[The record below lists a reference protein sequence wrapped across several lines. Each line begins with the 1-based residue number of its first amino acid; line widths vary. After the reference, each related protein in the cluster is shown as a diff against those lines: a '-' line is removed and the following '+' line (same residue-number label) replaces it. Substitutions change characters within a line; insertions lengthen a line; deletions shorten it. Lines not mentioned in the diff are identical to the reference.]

1 LRSPGHKGLWLAG
14 LIVLGW
20 LVSLAAVLLLAPQE
34 RAWPV
39 LLAVVL
45 LRTMVHTGL
54 FIVAHD
60 AMHGLLLPNQP
71 RWNHR
76 LGALALALYGALGY
90 GRCLRNHQ
98 LHHRQ
103 QATSVDPDFPG
114 EPGSGAFGWYVHFM
128 GGYLRPQQMGLL
140 LSGWG
145 LLVAALSLLLQVGW
159 RTALVRVLLGCT
171 LPLLLSSVQLFVV
184 GTYLPHRVQRL
195 QPQQAAA
202 AGPISLDWPQ
212 WLSLLACYHF
222 GYHREHH
229 EQPGLA
235 WFQLPGAYRR
245 NKTLALP
252 DRDG

>member
-1 LRSPGHKGLWLAG
+1 LRSPGQQGLRLAG
-14 LIVLGW
+14 LILLGW

-34 RAWPV
+34 QAWPLV
-39 LLAVVL
+39 VALVL
-45 LRTMVHTGL
+45 LRTVLHTGL

-60 AMHGLLLPNQP
+60 AMHGLLLPQQP

-76 LGALALALYGALGY
+76 LGAVALALYGALGY

-103 QATSVDPDFPG
+103 PATNVDPDFPG
-114 EPGSGAFGWYVHFM
+114 DRGSGALGWYVHFM
-128 GGYLRPQQMGLL
+128 GGYLRPGQMGLL
-140 LSGWG
+140 LSGWA
-145 LLVAALSLLLQVGW
+145 LLLAALSLLLEVDW
-159 RTALVRVLLGCT
+159 RLALVRVLLGCT
-171 LPLLLSSVQLFVV
+171 LPLLLSSLQLFVV
-184 GTYLPHRVQRL
+184 GTYLPHRGQRR
-195 QPQQAAA
+195 QPLQAAA
-202 AGPISLDWPQ
+202 AGPISLAWPQ

-235 WFQLPGAYRR
+235 WFELPAAYRR

-252 DRDG
+252 L

>member
-103 QATSVDPDFPG
+103 QATSIDPDFPG

-252 DRDG
+252 D

>member
-1 LRSPGHKGLWLAG
+1 
-14 LIVLGW
+14 
-20 LVSLAAVLLLAPQE
+20 
-34 RAWPV
+34 
-39 LLAVVL
+39 
-45 LRTMVHTGL
+45 
-54 FIVAHD
+54 
-60 AMHGLLLPNQP
+60 
-71 RWNHR
+71 
-76 LGALALALYGALGY
+76 
-90 GRCLRNHQ
+90 
-98 LHHRQ
+98 
-103 QATSVDPDFPG
+103 
-114 EPGSGAFGWYVHFM
+114 M